1 MQRRSAQDD
10 ALRKFVIGAVN
21 QDTLGVPGYCRLA
34 DSPDVLAAV
43 GGLADIVSNATIQ
56 LMQNTPD
63 GDVRVR
69 NALSR
74 FMDISPWSF
83 GTRKDLISAIVWAML
98 TSASGTAFLLPVT
111 RDGLLRDLIPMP
123 GAQAMSPDEGQT
135 VYISWRGQQYN
146 PETVLQFRR
155 WVDPDHPWQGL
166 GLRIS
171 LLDVVNSL
179 RQEQATKKGFMSD
192 KWKPSVI
199 VKVDALADE
208 FSDPAGRRRLIDDYI
223 TGSSAGEP
231 WIVPADLMDVQ
242 QVKPLS
248 LSDLAIK
255 DGVELDKKAVAAL
268 VGVTPFMLGVGTY
281 SDSEHNHM
289 IKTTATTIANIICQE
304 LTRKLLYATDL
315 YFTMSTRR
323 LYSYSTKELAD
334 VSSNLYVRGLMTGN
348 EVRDWV
354 GLSPR
359 EGLNE
364 LVILENYIPRD
375 MIADQKKLTQ
385 GGVETV
391 EPNRQQRQVRC
402 IPQAFQTREAESDL
416 YIEGYFAV
424 FNSEYPLW
432 DDVSEIIKPG
442 AFTNSISGDIR
453 ALINHDTSLV
463 LGRTKSGTLTLKQDE
478 RGLWGSVRINRDD
491 VDAMNLYAR
500 VQRGDVD
507 QCSFGFAIKSETFRD
522 LGNGKYRWEIE
533 EIDPLYEVSVC
544 TFPAYEQTSVSARK
558 RDFEEIEKRRL
569 ETWRAE
575 MNKKLGGNP

>member
-1 MQRRSAQDD
+1 MKVKVQRRSAQDD
-10 ALRKFVIGAVN
+10 ALRKFVIGAVD

-34 DSPDVLAAV
+34 DSPDVLAAI

-56 LMQNTPD
+56 LMKNTPD

-83 GTRKDLISAIVWAML
+83 GTRKDLISAIVWAMF
-98 TSASGTAFLLPVT
+98 TSASGTAFFLPVT

-135 VYISWRGQQYN
+135 VYISWRGQQYD

-166 GLRIS
+166 GLRMS

-223 TGSSAGEP
+223 AGSSAGEP

-334 VSSNLYVRGLMTGN
+334 VASNLYVRGLMTGN

-385 GGVETV
+385 GG
-391 EPNRQQRQVRC
+391 
-402 IPQAFQTREAESDL
+402 
-416 YIEGYFAV
+416 G
-424 FNSEYPLW
+424 
-432 DDVSEIIKPG
+432 
-442 AFTNSISGDIR
+442 GD
-453 ALINHDTSLV
+453 
-463 LGRTKSGTLTLKQDE
+463 SGTE
-478 RGLWGSVRINRDD
+478 
-491 VDAMNLYAR
+491 
-500 VQRGDVD
+500 
-507 QCSFGFAIKSETFRD
+507 
-522 LGNGKYRWEIE
+522 
-533 EIDPLYEVSVC
+533 
-544 TFPAYEQTSVSARK
+544 
-558 RDFEEIEKRRL
+558 
-569 ETWRAE
+569 
-575 MNKKLGGNP
+575 